1 MTSAAALCENELL
14 VVGSLT
20 PLVSHCELSR

>member
-1 MTSAAALCENELL
+1 MTSAAALYENELF

-20 PLVSHCELSR
+20 PLVSHCELSG